1 VAQKTRATGEEPRG
15 LTEPEPA
22 AGADLPSV
30 AGGARRIAGAGFAT
44 DDNAGRD
51 GDERDEVEGDGGGL
65 ADGLAPAPAPGLG
78 DGERRLVPPP
88 TPGRASEAEDGAGA
102 AVGAAAAR
110 SDAVVRRRA
119 VVAGGRHR
127 SSRLRRGRAA
137 TA

>member
-1 VAQKTRATGEEPRG
+1 MAQKTRATGEEPRG

-51 GDERDEVEGDGGGL
+51 GDEDEGDGGGL
-65 ADGLAPAPAPGLG
+65 ADGLDPEPAPGLG
-78 DGERRLVPPP
+78 DGERRLAPPP
-88 TPGRASEAEDGAGA
+88 TPGTASEAEDGAGA
-102 AVGAAAAR
+102 AVGAAAVR